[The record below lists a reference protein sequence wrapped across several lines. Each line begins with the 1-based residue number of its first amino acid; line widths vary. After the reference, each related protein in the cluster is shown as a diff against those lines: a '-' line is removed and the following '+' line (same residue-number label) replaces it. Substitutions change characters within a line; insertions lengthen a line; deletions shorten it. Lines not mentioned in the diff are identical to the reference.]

1 MFDFDSLREI
11 LSTISKNKLRTFLTG
26 IAVAWGIFMLIILL
40 AAGNGLKNGV
50 TSNFSH
56 RAKNSVTLWPGWTSM
71 PYNGMPSNRNI
82 KFDYKDYDLI
92 RNKIPEVQY
101 VSVRVDQSVTISYEK
116 EYGAWSLNGVTEEA
130 AYINN
135 IEVLTGNG
143 RFLNKI
149 DVQNRRK
156 VVVISPDMKK
166 VLFKDQDPIG
176 KYIVANNSIAFR
188 VIGVYD
194 DSNTFSNNPP
204 AYIPFTTAQM
214 LYNKG
219 WGFRSIDFTVVGL
232 DSKEKN
238 EKFIERLRMQMGKLH
253 NFDPADRSALYVRNT
268 AQDMLEAESIF
279 FIITAFIVVIGISSL
294 LAGIVGVGNI
304 MLITVKERTREIGI
318 RKAIGATPFS
328 VLKLIIFESI
338 IITSVAGYMGMVA
351 GVALTELISN
361 MMAAS
366 AGASDGP
373 SIFKDPTVD
382 LTTVIIATLALV
394 VAGTVAGLIPALK
407 ATKVSPI
414 EAMRAE

>member
-11 LSTISKNKLRTFLTG
+11 FSTISKNKLRTFLTG

-40 AAGNGLKNGV
+40 ASGNGLRNGV

-56 RAKNSVTLWPGWTSM
+56 RAKNSVTFWPGWTSV
-71 PYNGMPSNRNI
+71 PHNGLPANRHV

-101 VSVRVDQSVTISYEK
+101 VSVRVDQSSTISYEK
-116 EYGAWSLNGVTEEA
+116 EYGVWSLIGVTQDA
-130 AYINN
+130 AFINN
-135 IEVLTGNG
+135 IEVKSGDG

-149 DVQNRRK
+149 DVENRRK
-156 VVVISPDMKK
+156 VAVISSDIKK
-166 VLFKDQDPIG
+166 VLFKDQDPLG
-176 KYIVANNSIAFR
+176 KYIIADNAIAFQ

-194 DSNTFSNNPP
+194 DSNSFSNNPP

-219 WGFRSIDFTVVGL
+219 YGFRSMDFTILGL
-232 DSKEKN
+232 DTKEKN
-238 EKFIERLRMQMGKLH
+238 EKFIERLRNQMGKLH
-253 NFDPADRSALYVRNT
+253 NFDPSDRSALYIRNT
-268 AQDMLEAESIF
+268 AEDMLEAESIF
-279 FIITAFIVVIGISSL
+279 SIITMFIIVIGASSL
-294 LAGIVGVGNI
+294 LAGIVGVANI

-328 VLKLIIFESI
+328 VLKLIIIESI
-338 IITSVAGYMGMVA
+338 LITSVAGYIGMIV
-351 GVALTELISN
+351 GIGLTELIS
-361 MMAAS
+361 MLLG
-366 AGASDGP
+366 GAVSDGL
-373 SIFKDPTVD
+373 SVFKDPTVD
-382 LTTVIIATLALV
+382 LTTVIVATIALII
-394 VAGTVAGLIPALK
+394 AGVVAGLIPALK